1 MKKGIVIGVGV
12 TLLLFV
18 GLGAISES
26 EWREMQ
32 DFKEELKKF
41 VNEQEKFVNEQE
53 EFNEDICGRLR
64 AIVEAH
70 IEEYKLL
77 LELVEE
83 CDSALCALEI
93 HLEAQGDDEA
103 LWEITYTELNLS
115 GIENDILVN
124 ISNLRSLKS
133 SLSFY

>member
-26 EWREMQ
+26 EWEKMQ
-32 DFKEELKKF
+32 DFKEELK
-41 VNEQEKFVNEQE
+41 EFVNEQE
-53 EFNEDICGRLR
+53 EFNEDIC
-64 AIVEAH
+64 EAVRGMAEAQ
-70 IEEYKLL
+70 IEENELL
-77 LELVEE
+77 VELVDE

-103 LWEITYTELNLS
+103 LREITFMGTNLS
-115 GIENDILVN
+115 GIKSGSKSN
-124 ISNLRSLKS
+124 ISSLRSLKS
-133 SLSFY
+133 SLTFY

>member
-26 EWREMQ
+26 EWEKMQ
-32 DFKEELKKF
+32 DFKEELK
-41 VNEQEKFVNEQE
+41 EFVNEQE
-53 EFNEDICGRLR
+53 EFNEDIC
-64 AIVEAH
+64 EAVRGMAEVQ
-70 IEEYKLL
+70 IEENELL
-77 LELVEE
+77 VELVEE

-103 LWEITYTELNLS
+103 LREITFMGTNLS
-115 GIENDILVN
+115 GIKSGSKSN
-124 ISNLRSLKS
+124 ISSLRSLKS
-133 SLSFY
+133 SLTFY

>member
-32 DFKEELKKF
+32 DFKEELKD
-41 VNEQEKFVNEQE
+41 FVNEQE
-53 EFNEDICGRLR
+53 EFNEDIC
-64 AIVEAH
+64 EAVRGMAEVQ
-70 IEEYKLL
+70 IEENELL
-77 LELVEE
+77 VELVEE

-103 LWEITYTELNLS
+103 LREITFMEMNLS
-115 GIENDILVN
+115 GIKSGSKSN
-124 ISNLRSLKS
+124 ISSLRSLKS
-133 SLSFY
+133 SLTFY